1 MANLY
6 DLKKFD
12 LNLLVIFECI
22 YQHLSISKAAETLY
36 ITPSAV
42 SQSLQRLR
50 TQFNDPLFIRSGKGI
65 TPTVT
70 GVNLHHHLEQNL
82 NNLEQTINIM
92 HGSSLK
98 KKFIIYSPQI
108 TSTLGVV
115 ELINTLRKNSDVEV
129 EHHDIIMTAD
139 TAENILAYRKADL
152 IITTAPV
159 YNRSIVCTLFKTI
172 ECVLTC
178 SCNHPR
184 MNESATLAQIL
195 EEQFT
200 LYLTEEAGIKEY
212 QSQANAL
219 LTNRKIGFSSD
230 SLMSITNVIAGTD
243 IIGII
248 PKLNYEYH
256 AARLNLKVI
265 NIDFKLPSIRLYL
278 MYNRASLSNKNFAE
292 HINIITA
299 ENQQLTSS
307 TI

>member
-108 TSTLGVV
+108 TTNLGVI

-172 ECVLTC
+172 DCVLTC
-178 SCNHPR
+178 SRNHPR

-219 LTNRKIGFSSD
+219 FTNRKIGFSSD
-230 SLMSITNVIAGTD
+230 SLMSITNVIASTD
-243 IIGII
+243 IIGTI

-256 AARLNLKVI
+256 AARLNLKEI
-265 NIDFKLPSIRLYL
+265 NVDFKLPSIRLYL
-278 MYNRASLSNKNFAE
+278 MYNRASLSNRNFAE

-299 ENQQLTSS
+299 ENQQLTPSKV
-307 TI
+307 